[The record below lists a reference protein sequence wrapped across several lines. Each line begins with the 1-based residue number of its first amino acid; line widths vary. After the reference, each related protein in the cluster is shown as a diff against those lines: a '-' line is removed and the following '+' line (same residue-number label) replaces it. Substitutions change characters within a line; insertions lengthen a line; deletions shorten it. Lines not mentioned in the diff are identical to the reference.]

1 MESQMELVSK
11 FHVDFIGR
19 DKSIIHILLTPPETS
34 YEILG
39 DKTQSIQMYKGKLDL

>member
-19 DKSIIHILLTPPETS
+19 DKSIIHILLFIHLT
-34 YEILG
+34 
-39 DKTQSIQMYKGKLDL
+39 IQ